1 MEKIKE
7 ILSHFPE
14 EPFWSIDWNGLECCE
29 LLLPWIMEMRLTSQD
44 PDWHGEGDVWMHTRM
59 VCEELAHMEEFRK
72 LPALQRQELF
82 FAALLHDIGKT
93 RCTRQEAGRLV
104 APHHAAIGAR
114 IARSL
119 LWEKL
124 GCSGTRSAQDFRE
137 TVCGLIRYHT
147 VPPYLWEREDR
158 RRLVRIAANGELAKS
173 FNIYLL
179 CLLSQ
184 ADLLGRIAL
193 DRRKLAEQAW
203 FVSLLAAET
212 GCLYGPR
219 NFCSLYTQR
228 AYLAGKR
235 NWPDTELYDHTWGEV
250 ALLSGLPGTGKD
262 TWIQK
267 NCSDIPVI
275 SLDDF
280 RIRLGI
286 SAKGSQ
292 ASVSAAAQEQAREY
306 LRKKQSFVWNAT
318 NLTPVLRERLV
329 GIFEGYGA
337 AVRIIFLETG
347 WEEEMHRNSNR
358 QRKVPESVIKKM
370 LNQIVPVERFEAQKV
385 EWYCV

>member
-1 MEKIKE
+1 M
-7 ILSHFPE
+7 
-14 EPFWSIDWNGLECCE
+14 
-29 LLLPWIMEMRLTSQD
+29 
-44 PDWHGEGDVWMHTRM
+44 
-59 VCEELAHMEEFRK
+59 
-72 LPALQRQELF
+72 
-82 FAALLHDIGKT
+82 
-93 RCTRQEAGRLV
+93 
-104 APHHAAIGAR
+104 
-114 IARSL
+114 
-119 LWEKL
+119 
-124 GCSGTRSAQDFRE
+124 
-137 TVCGLIRYHT
+137 

-158 RRLVRIAANGELAKS
+158 RRLVRIAANGELAKN

-193 DRRKLAEQAW
+193 DRKKLAEQAL

-228 AYLAGKR
+228 AYLAGKL

-306 LRKKQSFVWNAT
+306 LRKMQSFVWNAT
-318 NLTPVLRERLV
+318 NLTPILRERLV
-329 GIFEGYGA
+329 GIFESYGA
-337 AVRIIFLETG
+337 AVRIIFLETS
-347 WEEEMHRNSNR
+347 WEEGMHRNSNR
-358 QRKVPESVIKKM
+358 HRKVPESVIRKM
-370 LNQIVPVERFEAQKV
+370 LNQIVPAERFEAQKV